1 MNARRSFDASLIA
14 LALVSPAVSNA
25 EDTATLIVQ
34 VTGASPGKG
43 QAVFSLFTS
52 KENFLREPYTTMT
65 TPVDSNGHA
74 IFQVKGLK
82 AGTYAVSVY
91 HDADNN
97 GELNTGLFG
106 IPTELVGFS
115 NQARSLFGPPPFR
128 KAAFQMPDHREMQIR
143 LGKAKN

>member
-1 MNARRSFDASLIA
+1 MSSRRALDATLIA
-14 LALVSPAVSNA
+14 LALASPTVSNA
-25 EDTATLIVQ
+25 EDTATLTVE

-43 QAVFSLFTS
+43 QVAFALFTS
-52 KENFLREPYTTMT
+52 KENFLREPHTSMT
-65 TPVDSNGHA
+65 TQVDSNGHA
-74 IFQVKGLK
+74 VFQVNELK
-82 AGTYAVSVY
+82 PGTYAVSVY

-106 IPTELVGFS
+106 VPTELVGFS

-128 KAAFQMPDHREMQIR
+128 KAAFQLSDHREIQIR

>member
-1 MNARRSFDASLIA
+1 MNGRRALDSTLIA
-14 LALVSPAVSNA
+14 LALVSPTASNA
-25 EDTATLIVQ
+25 EDTATLTVE

-43 QAVFSLFTS
+43 QAVLSLFTS

-65 TPVDSNGHA
+65 KPVDSNGKA
-74 IFQVKGLK
+74 VFQVNALK
-82 AGTYAVSVY
+82 PGTYAVSVY

-115 NQARSLFGPPPFR
+115 NQARSLFGPPSFR
-128 KAAFQMPDHREMQIR
+128 KAAFQMSDHQEIQIR
-143 LGKAKN
+143 MGKAKD